1 MTSSPML
8 HVSMLQ
14 QTSDTSWTLADGAMN
29 TPISTIKSCDH
40 LPNQTQFIRPNA
52 PIMHILTIFHLKFDV
67 YCVCGVFIIKGFT
80 LKSEGA
86 DMYYVGDG
94 HCSFLRIFV
103 CNKNNYHP

>member
-14 QTSDTSWTLADGAMN
+14 QTSDISSTLAHGAMS

-52 PIMHILTIFHLKFDV
+52 LVMHILAIFHLNF
-67 YCVCGVFIIKGFT
+67 GV
-80 LKSEGA
+80 
-86 DMYYVGDG
+86 
-94 HCSFLRIFV
+94 
-103 CNKNNYHP
+103 